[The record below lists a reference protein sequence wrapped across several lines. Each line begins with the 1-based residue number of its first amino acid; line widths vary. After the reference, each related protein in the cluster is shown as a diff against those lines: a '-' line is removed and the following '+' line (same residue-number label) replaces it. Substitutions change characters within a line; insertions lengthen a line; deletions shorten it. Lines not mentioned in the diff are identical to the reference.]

1 MVMFSKENRRTS
13 LISRNLAS
21 FQRYNKAPALFPRY
35 ILERLVSSNEVLQFA
50 TGTRSEIR
58 LWCNLMVTI
67 FIVDDEAILHR
78 LYKDVFS
85 IKGHE
90 VIADAFD
97 GEEAIEKFVT
107 LDPKPDVIILDHRM
121 PNRDG
126 MSCMKEI
133 LALEPEAKIVFI
145 SADANVRDQTMG
157 NGAAS
162 FGLKPV
168 TIRHMLDLVESA
180 VSDQE

>member
-1 MVMFSKENRRTS
+1 
-13 LISRNLAS
+13 
-21 FQRYNKAPALFPRY
+21 
-35 ILERLVSSNEVLQFA
+35 
-50 TGTRSEIR
+50 
-58 LWCNLMVTI
+58 MVTI

-90 VIADAFD
+90 VVADAFD
-97 GEEAIEKFVT
+97 GAEAVEKYVT
-107 LDPKPDVIILDHRM
+107 IDPKPDVIILDHRM
-121 PNRDG
+121 PNKDG
-126 MSCMKEI
+126 MQTMKEI
-133 LALEPEAKIVFI
+133 LEFEPKAKIVFI
-145 SADANVRDQTMG
+145 SADANVREQAMS

-180 VSDQE
+180 VSNQE

>member
-1 MVMFSKENRRTS
+1 M
-13 LISRNLAS
+13 A
-21 FQRYNKAPALFPRY
+21 
-35 ILERLVSSNEVLQFA
+35 
-50 TGTRSEIR
+50 
-58 LWCNLMVTI
+58 TI

-78 LYKDVFS
+78 LYRDVFA

-90 VIADAFD
+90 VLADAYD
-97 GEEAIEKFVT
+97 GAEAIEKFRS
-107 LDPKPDVIILDHRM
+107 LNPKPDVIILDHRM

-126 MSCMKEI
+126 METMKEI
-133 LALEPEAKIVFI
+133 LTIQEDAKIVFI
-145 SADANVRDQTMG
+145 SADANVREQAMS

-180 VSDQE
+180 VSE

>member
-1 MVMFSKENRRTS
+1 MRDSQDRTS
-13 LISRNLAS
+13 EHHLYLVNR
-21 FQRYNKAPALFPRY
+21 
-35 ILERLVSSNEVLQFA
+35 ILSTDTKRDVQYLPKLRGNS
-50 TGTRSEIR
+50 
-58 LWCNLMVTI
+58 MVTI

-97 GEEAIEKFVT
+97 GAEAVEKYVT

-121 PNRDG
+121 PNKDG
-126 MSCMKEI
+126 MATMKEI
-133 LALEPEAKIVFI
+133 LGLEPKAKIVFI
-145 SADANVRDQTMG
+145 SADANVREQAMS

-180 VSDQE
+180 VSDQD

>member
-1 MVMFSKENRRTS
+1 
-13 LISRNLAS
+13 
-21 FQRYNKAPALFPRY
+21 
-35 ILERLVSSNEVLQFA
+35 
-50 TGTRSEIR
+50 
-58 LWCNLMVTI
+58 MVTI

-90 VIADAFD
+90 VVADAFD
-97 GEEAIEKFVT
+97 GAEAIEKFVNFEV
-107 LDPKPDVIILDHRM
+107 KPEVIILDHRM
-121 PNRDG
+121 PNKDG
-126 MSCMKEI
+126 MQTMKEI
-133 LALEPEAKIVFI
+133 LEIDNSAKIVFI
-145 SADANVRDQTMG
+145 SADANVREQAMN

-180 VSDQE
+180 VAN

>member
-1 MVMFSKENRRTS
+1 
-13 LISRNLAS
+13 
-21 FQRYNKAPALFPRY
+21 
-35 ILERLVSSNEVLQFA
+35 
-50 TGTRSEIR
+50 
-58 LWCNLMVTI
+58 MVTI

-97 GEEAIEKFVT
+97 GAEA
-107 LDPKPDVIILDHRM
+107 DVIILDHRM
-121 PNRDG
+121 PNKDG
-126 MSCMKEI
+126 MQTMKEI
-133 LALEPEAKIVFI
+133 LEHEPKAKIVFI
-145 SADANVRDQTMG
+145 SADANVREQAMN

-180 VSDQE
+180 VSE

>member
-1 MVMFSKENRRTS
+1 MYCDILRIEQANIIYIPRME
-13 LISRNLAS
+13 S
-21 FQRYNKAPALFPRY
+21 FRQIKK
-35 ILERLVSSNEVLQFA
+35 
-50 TGTRSEIR
+50 GTRITLNNNAWGNS
-58 LWCNLMVTI
+58 MVTI

-97 GEEAIEKFVT
+97 GAEAVEKYVT

-121 PNRDG
+121 PNKDG
-126 MSCMKEI
+126 MATMSEI
-133 LALEPEAKIVFI
+133 LGLEPKAKIVFI
-145 SADANVRDQTMG
+145 SADANVREQAMS

-180 VSDQE
+180 VSDQD

>member
-1 MVMFSKENRRTS
+1 M
-13 LISRNLAS
+13 
-21 FQRYNKAPALFPRY
+21 
-35 ILERLVSSNEVLQFA
+35 QFA
-50 TGTRSEIR
+50 TGTRLEIR
-58 LWCNLMVTI
+58 LWCNFMVTI

-133 LALEPEAKIVFI
+133 LALEPKAKIVFI
-145 SADANVRDQTMG
+145 SADANVRDQAMS

-180 VSDQE
+180 VSDQD